1 MWTHHCFPSLCFWL
15 YCNPHCSM
23 RQGLPCSVVY
33 CSSDSQSSNDSQSPL
48 SYSEL
53 RRPLLATFAQGYPS
67 WRCRSSRRRS
77 VDHQSY
83 PLGCCLGCQS
93 PSHCGTH
100 GRRSQTP
107 GYRGSCWV
115 RGLRRS
121 SRRRF
126 RVCRAAVRGRGE
138 RPAGFGSALAPASI
152 EGYVA
157 GDGNKIKGKIKKLIK
172 HVHIDVVHE
181 WTLKTFKMKTIFLNS
196 LCTWLEREAGI
207 KRRDKTL
214 SPFCL

>member
-1 MWTHHCFPSLCFWL
+1 MWIHHFVPSLCFWL
-15 YCNPHCSM
+15 YCNLHCLM
-23 RQGLPCSVVY
+23 KQQGLPCSVY
-33 CSSDSQSSNDSQSPL
+33 CSNDSQSPPI

-83 PLGCCLGCQS
+83 PLGYCLGCQS

-107 GYRGSCWV
+107 GYRGSYWV
-115 RGLRRS
+115 RGLWPRS
-121 SRRRF
+121 SRRRL

-138 RPAGFGSALAPASI
+138 RPAGSGSALAPASI
-152 EGYVA
+152 AGYA
-157 GDGNKIKGKIKKLIK
+157 AGGDGNKIKGKINYRWCAWMDFKKTQ
-172 HVHIDVVHE
+172 DE
-181 WTLKTFKMKTIFLNS
+181 NYRFLNS
-196 LCTWLEREAGI
+196 LYDWTGRLI
-207 KRRDKTL
+207 
-214 SPFCL
+214 F

>member
-33 CSSDSQSSNDSQSPL
+33 CSNDSQSLSDSQSPI

-67 WRCRSSRRRS
+67 WHCRSSRRRS

-157 GDGNKIKGKIKKLIK
+157 GDGNKIKGKINLTCTYWCCAWMDIK
-172 HVHIDVVHE
+172 NIQDDR
-181 WTLKTFKMKTIFLNS
+181 
-196 LCTWLEREAGI
+196 CTWLEREAGILYI